1 MFTAPIPIGP
11 FLVEE
16 DGQIR
21 LRQPDREPA
30 FTFRWRNTGFNVLLS
45 QGKLSLGAQAGRVP
59 STADGAN
66 SREAALR
73 LLRALPPALPRE
85 IRLRLLPDYRVQL
98 TTEMALAWP
107 TSVASLISPL
117 IAMLRHMAPVLDI
130 LEEGG
135 LHAP

>member
-1 MFTAPIPIGP
+1 MFIAPMPIGP

-30 FTFRWRNTGFNVLLS
+30 FTFRWRNTGFTVLLS
-45 QGKLSLGAQAGRVP
+45 HGRLSLGAHAGRVP
-59 STADGAN
+59 STADGAV
-66 SREAALR
+66 SRDAALR
-73 LLRALPPALPRE
+73 LLRALPPALPHG

-107 TSVASLISPL
+107 TSVSALITPL

-130 LEEGG
+130 LEETG
-135 LHAP
+135 LQPL